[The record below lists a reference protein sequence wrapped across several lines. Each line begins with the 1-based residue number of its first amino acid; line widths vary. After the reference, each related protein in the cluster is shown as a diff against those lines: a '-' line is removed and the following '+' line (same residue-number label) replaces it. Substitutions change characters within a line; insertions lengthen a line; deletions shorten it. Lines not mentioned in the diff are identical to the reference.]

1 MPSSS
6 PTLAPDTD
14 KKLLEEIRD
23 NTRTISVKLFG
34 SSDAEDETATG
45 RLPKVEHSAKRA
57 HERIDKLQTRIV
69 WASGFAAAVVLMIE
83 KVFGK

>member
-6 PTLAPDTD
+6 PTTAPNSEQ
-14 KKLLEEIRD
+14 KLLEEIRD

-34 SSDAEDETATG
+34 NSDADDEQETG
-45 RLPKVEHSAKRA
+45 RLPKVERSTKHA

-69 WASGFAAAVVLMIE
+69 WASGFAAAVLLFVKE
-83 KVFGK
+83 VFGR